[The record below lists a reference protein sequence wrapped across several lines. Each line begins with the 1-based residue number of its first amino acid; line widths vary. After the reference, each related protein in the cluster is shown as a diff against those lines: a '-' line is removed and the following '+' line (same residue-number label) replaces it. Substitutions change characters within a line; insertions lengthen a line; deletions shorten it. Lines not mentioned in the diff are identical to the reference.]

1 MCKPGY
7 LKDPAKAIG
16 DHRTLFKRR
25 GNSTMTDIRKTH
37 LYQEIHEQP
46 QVLYQLIDRES
57 QAVIELAN
65 VIRRSGISHVVI
77 AARGSSDNVG
87 RYAKYLLGAANGL
100 SVGLATPSLF
110 TIYQQVPKFRNAL
123 VLGISQSGQSPDI
136 VAVLEEA
143 KKQGV
148 LTVAITNDIGSPL
161 AQNADHAI
169 QMNAGVEKS
178 VAATK
183 TYTSSLMIIAM
194 LSAGL
199 AGASSLWE
207 EIRAI
212 PEATRQTLEL
222 DQAALEAATR
232 WRFADRCV
240 VIGRGYNY
248 ATAFELAL
256 KLKELTYIIAEPYSP
271 ADLLHGPFAIVE
283 RDFPVLVIAPHGVM
297 LPNISHLLSEL
308 HQAGADSLIISDDE
322 ETMRLGD
329 ARLHLPYRV
338 PEWLSPIT
346 AVIAGQLFA
355 IRLTTVKKLDVD
367 QPRGLRKVT
376 RTY

>member
-1 MCKPGY
+1 MIKI
-7 LKDPAKAIG
+7 DQ
-16 DHRTLFKRR
+16 
-25 GNSTMTDIRKTH
+25 TH
-37 LYQEIHEQP
+37 MYREIHEQP
-46 QVLYQLIDRES
+46 KVLSNLIDQEAK
-57 QAVIELAN
+57 AVRDLAE
-65 VIRRSGISHVVI
+65 VINRSGITHVII
-77 AARGSSDNVG
+77 AARGTSDNVG

-110 TIYQQVPKFRNAL
+110 TIYHQVPQFKDAL

-136 VAVLEEA
+136 VAVLAEA
-143 KKQGV
+143 RKQGV
-148 LTVAITNDIGSPL
+148 LTVAITNDMNSPL
-161 AQNADHAI
+161 AENATHALN
-169 QMNAGVEKS
+169 MNAGSEAS

-183 TYTSSLMIIAM
+183 TYTTSLMVIAM
-194 LSAGL
+194 LSAAVADSG
-199 AGASSLWE
+199 SRWE
-207 EIRAI
+207 ELKVLPDAV
-212 PEATRQTLEL
+212 TRTLTL
-222 DQAALEAATR
+222 NQAASEAASR

-283 RDFPVLVIAPHGVM
+283 RDFPALVIAPHGAM
-297 LPNISHLLSEL
+297 LPNISDLLSEL
-308 HQAGADSLIISDDE
+308 HHAGADTLIISDDD
-322 ETMRLGD
+322 ETLRLGD

-346 AVIAGQLFA
+346 AVVAGQLFA
-355 IRLTTVKKLDVD
+355 IRLTEIKKLEIDT
-367 QPRGLRKVT
+367 PRGLRKVT

>member
-1 MCKPGY
+1 MEKIGQTY
-7 LKDPAKAIG
+7 LY
-16 DHRTLFKRR
+16 R
-25 GNSTMTDIRKTH
+25 
-37 LYQEIHEQP
+37 EIFEQP
-46 QVLYQLIDRES
+46 QVLRNLIDQETERVGDL
-57 QAVIELAN
+57 AKVIH
-65 VIRRSGISHVVI
+65 RSGITHVII
-77 AARGSSDNVG
+77 AARGTSDNVG

-110 TIYQQVPKFRNAL
+110 TIYRQVPKFKEAL

-143 KKQGV
+143 RKQGA
-148 LTVAITNDIGSPL
+148 LTIAITNDVNSPL
-161 AQNADHAI
+161 AEKATHTI
-169 QMNAGVEKS
+169 SMNAGLEKS

-183 TYTSSLMIIAM
+183 TYTSSLMVIAM
-194 LSAGL
+194 LSAALGDSAARWKELKGL
-199 AGASSLWE
+199 PDAVLE
-207 EIRAI
+207 
-212 PEATRQTLEL
+212 TLEL
-222 DQAALEAATR
+222 DQAAIEAASR

-283 RDFPVLVIAPHGVM
+283 RDFPALVIAPHGVM
-297 LPNISHLLSEL
+297 LPNISHLLKEL
-308 HQAGADSLIISDDE
+308 HQAGADTLIISDDD
-322 ETMRLGD
+322 ETMRLAD
-329 ARLHLPYRV
+329 IRLRLPYRV

-346 AVIAGQLFA
+346 AVVAGQLFA
-355 IRLTTVKKLDVD
+355 IRLTEVKKLDID

>member
-1 MCKPGY
+1 MNKI
-7 LKDPAKAIG
+7 DQ
-16 DHRTLFKRR
+16 TF
-25 GNSTMTDIRKTH
+25 
-37 LYQEIHEQP
+37 LYREIHEQP
-46 QVLYQLIDRES
+46 HVLRQLIDVETK
-57 QAVIELAN
+57 AVSDLAK
-65 VIRRSGISHVVI
+65 VINQSGITHVVI
-77 AARGSSDNVG
+77 AARGTSDNVG
-87 RYAKYLLGAANGL
+87 RYAKYLLGAMNGL

-110 TIYQQVPKFRNAL
+110 TIYKQVPQLKNAL

-143 KKQGV
+143 RKQGA
-148 LTVAITNDIGSPL
+148 LTIAITNDINSPL
-161 AQNADHAI
+161 ADKATHNLY
-169 QMNAGVEKS
+169 MNAGLEQS

-183 TYTSSLMIIAM
+183 TYTSSLVVIAM
-194 LSAGL
+194 LSAAL
-199 AGASSLWE
+199 ADSSKRWGEL
-207 EIRAI
+207 RVLPDAVH
-212 PEATRQTLEL
+212 QTLDL
-222 DQAALEAATR
+222 DGAAIEAATR

-283 RDFPVLVIAPHGVM
+283 RDFPALVIAPHGVM

-308 HQAGADSLIISDDE
+308 HQAGADTLVISDDDE
-322 ETMRLGD
+322 IMALGD
-329 ARLHLPYRV
+329 ARLHLPYSV

-355 IRLTTVKKLDVD
+355 MRLTEIKKRDID
-367 QPRGLRKVT
+367 QPRGLHKVT
-376 RTY
+376 RTH

>member
-1 MCKPGY
+1 MTHIQQTY
-7 LKDPAKAIG
+7 LY
-16 DHRTLFKRR
+16 R
-25 GNSTMTDIRKTH
+25 
-37 LYQEIHEQP
+37 EIHEQP
-46 QVLYQLIDRES
+46 QVLYQLIEKES
-57 QAVIELAN
+57 QAVIDLAK
-65 VIRRSGISHVVI
+65 VINQSGITHVVI

-100 SVGLATPSLF
+100 SVGLAAPSLF
-110 TIYQQVPKFRNAL
+110 TIYQQVPQFKNAL
-123 VLGISQSGQSPDI
+123 VMGISQSGQSPDI
-136 VAVLEEA
+136 VAVMEEA
-143 KKQGV
+143 KKQGA
-148 LTVAITNDIGSPL
+148 LTVAITNDVSSPL
-161 AQNADHAI
+161 AQNAAHAI
-169 QMNAGVEKS
+169 NMNAGLEKS

-183 TYTSSLMIIAM
+183 TYTSSLMVIAM
-194 LSAGL
+194 LSAAL
-199 AGASSLWE
+199 ADSSSKWE

-212 PEATRQTLEL
+212 PDATEQTLAL

-283 RDFPVLVIAPHGVM
+283 RDFPALVIAPHGAM
-297 LPNISHLLSEL
+297 LPNISHLLTEL
-308 HQAGADSLIISDDE
+308 HQAGADTLIISDDD

-329 ARLHLPYRV
+329 AQLYLPYRV

-355 IRLTTVKKLDVD
+355 IRLTTVKKLDID
-367 QPRGLRKVT
+367 QPRGLHKVT